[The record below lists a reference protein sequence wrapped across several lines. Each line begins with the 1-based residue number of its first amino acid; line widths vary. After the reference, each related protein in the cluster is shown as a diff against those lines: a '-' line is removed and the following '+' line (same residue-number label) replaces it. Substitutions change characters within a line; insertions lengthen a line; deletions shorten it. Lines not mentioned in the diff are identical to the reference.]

1 MPAGSQLEIIYRE
14 CMGMV
19 DPLVEYLLIQ
29 WSKKD
34 CVFCPHCVPKCLNIS
49 IVPNCSPFIVD
60 LGENFASSD

>member
-1 MPAGSQLEIIYRE
+1 
-14 CMGMV
+14 MGMV